1 MIIEMGPIFAS
12 LRKHRI
18 PAILIVLEIALACA
32 VLCNAVFMI
41 SQRVGDIHLPNAIDE
56 QGLVTVTLRGTDD
69 KLAGSDIP
77 RNLAA
82 LRSIAGV
89 QAAAVTSTLPL
100 TTNNWGWSFGLSPD
114 SALSDGNGAGAH
126 KNTNMSLY
134 FVSEGGDKA
143 LGLRVLQGRFFN
155 SDEFADSKFGT
166 APLPE
171 THVVVTTR
179 SLAEHLWPGQSPL
192 GKTIYSKPFYY
203 TVVGVVDDVLRPNVY
218 PQDAQKMYEDVYFP
232 MSAGGSQGA
241 LSYYILRGAPQDRDR
256 IMREAEQKLAAINP
270 AAVAKGQT
278 YSDIRDKYFAD
289 MSSMAWMLVLV
300 CVVMLA
306 VTAFGIVGLTS
317 FWVGQRRRQ
326 IGIRRAVGATRGHIM
341 QYFQTEN
348 LLLTTLGVAIGMGLA
363 FGINVYLMQH
373 YEMSRMPWYYLP
385 GGAIAL
391 WLLGQASVFGPAQ
404 KAASVPP
411 VVATRSM

>member
-1 MIIEMGPIFAS
+1 MDIRSMEFRPILAS

-18 PAILIVLEIALACA
+18 PALLIVLEIALACA

-41 SQRVGDIHLPNAIDE
+41 SKRISDIHLPNAIDE
-56 QGLVTVTLRGTDD
+56 QGLVVVSLRGADD
-69 KLAGSDIP
+69 KLVGSDIP

-82 LRSIAGV
+82 LRGIAGV
-89 QAAAVTSTLPL
+89 QQASFTNSLPL
-100 TTNNWGWSFGLSPD
+100 SHNNWGWSFGTSPD
-114 SALSDGNGAGAH
+114 SQLFTQ
-126 KNTNMSLY
+126 KNVNVSLY
-134 FVSEGGDKA
+134 FVGEGGDKA
-143 LGLRVLQGRFFN
+143 LGLHVVEGRFFN
-155 SDEFADSKFGT
+155 ADEFADSKFDT

-171 THVVVTTR
+171 THAVVMTKSAAGR
-179 SLAEHLWPGQSPL
+179 FWPGQSAL

-218 PQDAQKMYEDVYFP
+218 TQDTARSYEDVYFP
-232 MSAGGSQGA
+232 MSAAGSKGA
-241 LSYYILRGAPQDRDR
+241 LIIYIVRGAPQDRDR
-256 IMREAEQKLAAINP
+256 IMREAEQKLAELNP
-270 AAVAKGQT
+270 AAVAKGT
-278 YSDIRDKYFAD
+278 TFLEVREKYFAD

-348 LLLTTLGVAIGMGLA
+348 LLLTSLGVVVGMGLA
-363 FGINVYLMQH
+363 FGINLYLMQH

-385 GGAIAL
+385 GGALSL

-411 VVATRSM
+411 VVATRSA

>member
-1 MIIEMGPIFAS
+1 MEIRPILAS

-18 PAILIVLEIALACA
+18 PALLIVLEIALACA

-41 SQRVGDIHLPNAIDE
+41 GQRVSDIHLPSAIDE
-56 QGLVTVTLRGTDD
+56 QGLVAVTLRGIDD
-69 KLAGSDIP
+69 KLVGSDIP

-82 LRSIAGV
+82 LRGIAGV
-89 QAAAVTSTLPL
+89 QQVAVTSSLPL
-100 TTNNWGWSFGLSPD
+100 STNNWGWSFGVNAD
-114 SALSDGNGAGAH
+114 SVVANQ
-126 KNTNMSLY
+126 KNINVSLY
-134 FVSEGGDKA
+134 FISEGGDKA
-143 LGLRVLQGRFFN
+143 LGLHMLQGRFFN
-155 SDEFADSKFGT
+155 ADELADSKFDT

-171 THVVVTTR
+171 THVVVMTR
-179 SLAEHLWPGQSPL
+179 AAAENFWPGQSAL

-203 TVVGVVDDVLRPNVY
+203 TVVGVVEDVLRPNVSTQNTRKSY
-218 PQDAQKMYEDVYFP
+218 DAVYFP
-232 MSAGGSQGA
+232 MSAAGSKGA

-256 IMREAEQKLAAINP
+256 IMREAEQKLAELNP
-270 AAVAKGQT
+270 GAVAKGQI
-278 YSDIRDKYFAD
+278 YVDIREKYFAN

-348 LLLTTLGVAIGMGLA
+348 LLLTTAGVVIGMALA

-385 GGAIAL
+385 GGALAL

-411 VVATRSM
+411 VVATRSV

>member
-1 MIIEMGPIFAS
+1 MNFEIRPIFAS
-12 LRKHRI
+12 LRKHKI

-41 SQRVGDIHLPNAIDE
+41 SQRVGNIHLPNAMDE
-56 QGLVTVTLRGTDD
+56 QGVVTITLRGTDD

-89 QAAAVTSTLPL
+89 QSAAITSTLPL
-100 TTNNWGWSFGLSPD
+100 TTNNWGWSFGLTPD
-114 SALSDGNGAGAH
+114 SNLSNP

-134 FVSEGGDKA
+134 FITEGGDKT
-143 LGLRVLQGRFFN
+143 LGLHVLQGRFFTG
-155 SDEFADSKFGT
+155 DEFADSKFGT

-171 THVVVTTR
+171 THVVVMTR
-179 SLAEHLWPGQSPL
+179 SLADHLWPGQSPL
-192 GKTIYSKPFYY
+192 GKSIYSNPFYY

-218 PQDAQKMYEDVYFP
+218 TTSTQRMYEDVYFP
-232 MSAGGSQGA
+232 MSPDGSKGA
-241 LSYYILRGAPQDRDR
+241 LSYYIVRGAPQDRDR
-256 IMREAEQKLAAINP
+256 IMREAEQKLGEINP
-270 AAVAKGQT
+270 TAVAKGQT
-278 YSDIRDKYFAD
+278 FVDIRQKYFAD

-317 FWVGQRRRQ
+317 FWVNQRRRQ
-326 IGIRRAVGATRGHIM
+326 IGVRRAVGATRGHIM

-348 LLLTTLGVAIGMGLA
+348 FLLSSAGVVLGMALA
-363 FGINVYLMQH
+363 YGINLYLMQH
-373 YEMSRMPWYYLP
+373 YEMERIPWYYLP
-385 GGAIAL
+385 GGAIGL
-391 WLLGQASVFGPAQ
+391 WLIGQVAVLGPALR
-404 KAASVPP
+404 AAAVPP
-411 VVATRSM
+411 VVATRTA

>member
-1 MIIEMGPIFAS
+1 MEIRPILAS

-18 PAILIVLEIALACA
+18 PALLIVLEIALACA

-41 SQRVGDIHLPNAIDE
+41 SQRVNDIRLPSAIDE
-56 QGLVTVTLRGTDD
+56 QGLVAVTLRGTDD
-69 KLAGSDIP
+69 KLVGSDIP

-82 LRSIAGV
+82 LRGIAGV
-89 QAAAVTSTLPL
+89 QQAAVTSSLPL
-100 TTNNWGWSFGLSPD
+100 STNNWGWSFGVNAD
-114 SALSDGNGAGAH
+114 SVVTNQ
-126 KNTNMSLY
+126 KNINVSLY
-134 FVSEGGDKA
+134 FISEGGDKA
-143 LGLRVLQGRFFN
+143 LGLHMLHGRFFN
-155 SDEFADSKFGT
+155 ADELADSKFDT

-171 THVVVTTR
+171 THVVVMTH
-179 SLAEHLWPGQSPL
+179 SAAENFWPGQSAL
-192 GKTIYSKPFYY
+192 GKTIYSKPYYY
-203 TVVGVVDDVLRPNVY
+203 TVVGVVEDVLRPNVSTQNTRKSY
-218 PQDAQKMYEDVYFP
+218 DAVYFP
-232 MSAGGSQGA
+232 MSAAGSKGA

-256 IMREAEQKLAAINP
+256 IMREAEQKLAELNP
-270 AAVAKGQT
+270 GAVAKGQI
-278 YSDIRDKYFAD
+278 YVDIREKYFAN

-348 LLLTTLGVAIGMGLA
+348 LLLTTAGVVIGMALA

-385 GGAIAL
+385 GGALAL

-411 VVATRSM
+411 VVATRSV